1 MSKGIATETDRALMK
16 AALHEAR
23 LGYEEGGVPVG
34 AVIAEGDRLLASGR
48 NRRVQDNNPIAH
60 AETDCL
66 RLLGRRRN
74 YKGLTLYTTLSPCTM
89 CAATVV
95 HFRIARVVVGE
106 AGSFEGNMEL
116 MERAGVDVVL
126 LNDPDCIALTDMFV
140 RENPALWNEDGRQN

>member
-1 MSKGIATETDRALMK
+1 MPKGMATDTDRALMK
-16 AALHEAR
+16 IALREAR

-34 AVIAEGDRLLASGR
+34 AVIAEGDRPLAVGR

-66 RLLGRRRN
+66 RQLGRRRN

-95 HFRIARVVVGE
+95 HFRIARVVIGE

-116 MERAGVDVVL
+116 MERAGVELVL

-140 RENPALWNEDGRQN
+140 RENAALWNEDGRQD

>member
-1 MSKGIATETDRALMK
+1 MPKGIATDTDRVMMK
-16 AALHEAR
+16 AALLEAR

-34 AVIAEGDRLLASGR
+34 AVIAEGDRLLAAGR
-48 NRRVQDNNPIAH
+48 NRRVQDNNPVAH

-66 RLLGRRRN
+66 RVLGRRRN

-89 CAATVV
+89 CAGTVV

-116 MERAGVDVVL
+116 MERAGVELVV

-140 RENPALWNEDGRQN
+140 RENPGLWNEDGRQD

>member
-1 MSKGIATETDRALMK
+1 MPRGIATDTDRVLMK
-16 AALHEAR
+16 AALREAR

-34 AVIAEGDRLLASGR
+34 AVIAEGDRLLAAGR

-66 RLLGRRRN
+66 RVLGRRRN
-74 YKGLTLYTTLSPCTM
+74 YRGLTLYTTLSPCTM
-89 CAATVV
+89 CAGTVV

-126 LNDPDCIALTDMFV
+126 LNDPDCIALTEMFV
-140 RENPALWNEDGRQN
+140 RENPGLWNEDGRQD